1 MQIKILNRWTSD
13 VLWQGDAADIGD
25 AAQKAVVAGAD
36 LTGADLTGARL
47 TDADL
52 TGADLAGAKLTGA
65 DLTGAKLTGA
75 NLTDADLTDAD
86 LADANLAGA
95 KLTRAKLTD
104 AKLTGADLT
113 RANLADLGFEIP
125 VVPDLDRL
133 VAEAVGARGE
143 RLDMQRWHN
152 GCGTTHC
159 RAGWAI
165 TLAGEAGKVLEQRVG
180 PSVAG
185 ALIYF
190 ASTGRPPP
198 NFFADDADAL
208 ADIKRCAAEASA

>member
-52 TGADLAGAKLTGA
+52 TGARLTGA
-65 DLTGAKLTGA
+65 RLTGAR
-75 NLTDADLTDAD
+75 LTDADLTDAD
-86 LADANLAGA
+86 L
-95 KLTRAKLTD
+95 TD
-104 AKLTGADLT
+104 ADLTGARLT
-113 RANLADLGFEIP
+113 DLGFEIP
-125 VVPDLDRL
+125 VVADLDRK
-133 VAEAVGARGE
+133 VAAAVGDGGE
-143 RLDMQRWHN
+143 HLDMGHWHHA
-152 GCGTTHC
+152 CGTTHC

-198 NFFADDADAL
+198 NFFTSDAVAL
-208 ADIKRCAAEASA
+208 ADIKHCAAEAGA

>member
-1 MQIKILNRWTSD
+1 MQIKILNRWTNE
-13 VLWQGDAADIGD
+13 VLWEGEAESLRDAVE
-25 AAQKAVVAGAD
+25 KAVDTDAN
-36 LTGADLTGARL
+36 LTGAK
-47 TDADL
+47 L

-75 NLTDADLTDAD
+75 DITRADITRADLT
-86 LADANLAGA
+86 GA
-95 KLTRAKLTD
+95 RLT
-104 AKLTGADLT
+104 
-113 RANLADLGFEIP
+113 DLGFEIP
-125 VVPDLDRL
+125 VVADLDRK
-133 VAEAVGARGE
+133 VAAAVGDGGE
-143 RLDMQRWHN
+143 HLDMGHWHHA
-152 GCGTTHC
+152 CGTTHC

-198 NFFADDADAL
+198 NFFTSDAVAL
-208 ADIKRCAAEASA
+208 ADIKHCAAEAGA

>member
-1 MQIKILNRWTSD
+1 MQIKILNRWTNE
-13 VLWQGDAADIGD
+13 VLWEGEAESLRDAVE
-25 AAQKAVVAGAD
+25 KAVDTDAN
-36 LTGADLTGARL
+36 LTGAK
-47 TDADL
+47 L
-52 TGADLAGAKLTGA
+52 TGADLAGAK
-65 DLTGAKLTGA
+65 
-75 NLTDADLTDAD
+75 LTDADLTDAD

-95 KLTRAKLTD
+95 KLTRAKLTR
-104 AKLTGADLT
+104 AKLTD
-113 RANLADLGFEIP
+113 ANLADLGFEIP

-165 TLAGEAGKVLEQRVG
+165 TLAGDAGKALEQRVG